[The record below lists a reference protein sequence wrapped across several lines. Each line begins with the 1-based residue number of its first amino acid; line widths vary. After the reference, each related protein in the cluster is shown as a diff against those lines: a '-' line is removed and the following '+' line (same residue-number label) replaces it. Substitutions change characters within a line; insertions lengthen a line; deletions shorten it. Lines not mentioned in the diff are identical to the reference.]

1 MCRRQCKPPAP
12 GGLPK
17 ERLAAD
23 ERSRPWTVNRVLEWP
38 GGALPP
44 PDPLHVAT
52 RLRVRFAIEADVA
65 GAVFGIAAV
74 RVHVLTTPI
83 KTELNA

>member
-1 MCRRQCKPPAP
+1 M
-12 GGLPK
+12 
-17 ERLAAD
+17 
-23 ERSRPWTVNRVLEWP
+23 LECP

-74 RVHVLTTPI
+74 RVRVLTTPI
-83 KTELNA
+83 KTEFNA